1 MGEGISIVPLVEAR
15 WCFLLL
21 SIWFSFWLSSR
32 LVVALPVTGPRLIL
46 RHRVEVHFHP
56 QSVQEETHFVNLILK
71 VRWANQEASK
81 NCGLDNSLIIA
92 SYTRSMN
99 SDRIGCLK
107 TCENWIESADLYRV
121 WVFERYMKDTDIFYI
136 FIQGVCLPF
145 GPMVMHLL
153 KDTDIFS
160 YDIQGVDVAVGPV
173 APVTRNQNTWRN
185 LKSRW
190 ETVENQ
196 SCWMFWVKYP
206 HDESRKHAKSS
217 ENQWRASSGWM
228 FHRLKVVPKL
238 SAVLASATGPQP
250 PTAPPWITVD
260 SGTKSLRILC
270 LDMPLTQPN

>member
-1 MGEGISIVPLVEAR
+1 M
-15 WCFLLL
+15 FFLL

-121 WVFERYMKDTDIFYI
+121 WVFERYMIDTDIFYI

-145 GPMVMHLL
+145 GPMVMHLY
-153 KDTDIFS
+153 KIRIFS
-160 YDIQGVDVAVGPV
+160 PMIYRVLMWRLARWLLSRGTRTPGGTSSQGEK
-173 APVTRNQNTWRN
+173 Q
-185 LKSRW
+185 
-190 ETVENQ
+190 
-196 SCWMFWVKYP
+196 
-206 HDESRKHAKSS
+206 
-217 ENQWRASSGWM
+217 
-228 FHRLKVVPKL
+228 
-238 SAVLASATGPQP
+238 
-250 PTAPPWITVD
+250 
-260 SGTKSLRILC
+260 LRINRAGC
-270 LDMPLTQPN
+270 FE

>member
-56 QSVQEETHFVNLILK
+56 QSVQGETHFVNLILK

-121 WVFERYMKDTDIFYI
+121 WVFERYMKDLDISTMLYR
-136 FIQGVCLPF
+136 VCLLDHWWCTLWK
-145 GPMVMHLL
+145 MMIIQLWVWLL
-153 KDTDIFS
+153 AWWLLSRGTRTPGGTS
-160 YDIQGVDVAVGPV
+160 SQGEK
-173 APVTRNQNTWRN
+173 Q
-185 LKSRW
+185 
-190 ETVENQ
+190 
-196 SCWMFWVKYP
+196 
-206 HDESRKHAKSS
+206 
-217 ENQWRASSGWM
+217 
-228 FHRLKVVPKL
+228 
-238 SAVLASATGPQP
+238 
-250 PTAPPWITVD
+250 
-260 SGTKSLRILC
+260 LRINRAGC
-270 LDMPLTQPN
+270 FE